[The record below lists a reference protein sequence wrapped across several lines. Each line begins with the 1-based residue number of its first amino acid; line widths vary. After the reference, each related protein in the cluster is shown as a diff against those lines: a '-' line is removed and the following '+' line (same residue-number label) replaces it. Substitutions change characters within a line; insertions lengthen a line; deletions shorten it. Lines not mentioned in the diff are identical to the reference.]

1 MEKNLDSDAL
11 VDKKILAERGEG
23 PAVISTAEVA
33 RRIVEIKRRAHA
45 SGLCHNTSDEIR
57 RIGSQISQWEMTAYG
72 VASEVIERARAE
84 ALTRSSQ
91 LIADAESHAAA
102 LTSDARKSAQLIVQ
116 DAHRRARVLR
126 HGVREAPME
135 PAAENGVA
143 RFRRGERRT
152 DTVRWPVARSASEG
166 RTSIEVGG
174 ENKGLLEAP
183 SIRMARENL
192 ETHRPQLWE
201 YIREIMSS
209 LDYDEVQAQLLLFEI
224 FNIASDRIS
233 EYNGKGSIIGWVFLS
248 IAQELIVDRKVA
260 QNGASH

>member
-174 ENKGLLEAP
+174 ENKGYWRPRLLGW
-183 SIRMARENL
+183 L
-192 ETHRPQLWE
+192 
-201 YIREIMSS
+201 
-209 LDYDEVQAQLLLFEI
+209 
-224 FNIASDRIS
+224 
-233 EYNGKGSIIGWVFLS
+233 GKKTWKLTVRNCGSILEKSCQALTTTKFRHNFSCSRSSILLVIEFLNTMVR
-248 IAQELIVDRKVA
+248 AAL
-260 QNGASH
+260 